1 MLNQL
6 SIRLFFEVY
15 TEEKVLFP
23 VKFLI
28 EKCALIPKITVPIPK
43 NDDLIERKPLP
54 VDAN

>member
-1 MLNQL
+1 MIK
-6 SIRLFFEVY
+6 IRLFFEVY